1 MGRIVLI
8 SGHGGNPFDPGATGN
23 GLKEADV
30 TREIVNGVSRL
41 LGSSCYVYPTNQNL
55 IRAKDYSNHFKMG
68 DEIVEVHINSAANLL
83 ADGCEVLVH
92 KDVGVDKFTSDL
104 LAAMSQTYKSR
115 GVKYRTDLGNMNY
128 FRSKGIKYRLLEVF
142 FVSNQND
149 VKIYNA
155 SKQQIV
161 LDIAKALGYVQ
172 TADATATPKQETSI
186 LYRVR
191 PSHDLKTDSLQI
203 YAATNLENAKRE
215 CLPGYSVINAATGEV
230 VYKVDGAAPVKNE
243 VYPTVEYKIT
253 VTDTDPKG
261 LNVRKGPGADFG
273 LTGKTLKKDQVR
285 TVVETQNGW
294 GKIKEEDGW
303 VHLKLTS
310 TNIPK
315 ATPTFKVQVLAAAL
329 NVRSGPGINYNVN
342 TVIRD
347 KATYVVVE
355 EKSGWGRLQ
364 NGKGWI
370 SLDKNFVK
378 RV

>member
-155 SKQQIV
+155 SKQQIA

-243 VYPTVEYKIT
+243 VYPTVEYKII

-347 KATYVVVE
+347 KAIYVVVE